1 MTKPGPRARD
11 GGPSWRRRGRAWLV
25 AAVLFGAAS
34 GCATVPREA
43 PTAVV
48 YATAEA
54 RAQAQVAVLEQA
66 WRLAERRFY
75 ASDFN
80 GAEWATA
87 RERHREAAANA
98 GDVEAFYA
106 VLNAMLAE
114 LDDAHTGAFT
124 PRESWENFWAERAF
138 VGLNL
143 SWLDHAWV
151 VDEVRPGSA
160 AEAAGVHAGWLVL
173 NRDGAPLPDEFFD
186 LKTEQGRTYTWEF
199 LDEAGRR
206 VTHELLAERLPDLMP
221 PEEKGSDEG
230 WIYLRFDEFVPM
242 LRDWLRERLAANAG
256 APGIILDLR
265 RNGGGEV
272 ATLERVLRDLLPG
285 RVRYGTFVTRGGRVN
300 REKSAWLGGTP
311 YVGPLAVL
319 VGPGSASSAEI
330 LAYSLQ
336 HYGRARLF
344 GETTAGVVIASQFFR
359 LRDGGELQLGTFD
372 FRTLDGK
379 RLEGNGVKP
388 DEEVKRT
395 LPAVR
400 AGRDEVLA
408 AAVTWLRTERAMM
421 PSAVRGADG
430 AAKFSARALVN
441 E

>member
-1 MTKPGPRARD
+1 
-11 GGPSWRRRGRAWLV
+11 
-25 AAVLFGAAS
+25 
-34 GCATVPREA
+34 
-43 PTAVV
+43 
-48 YATAEA
+48 
-54 RAQAQVAVLEQA
+54 
-66 WRLAERRFY
+66 
-75 ASDFN
+75 
-80 GAEWATA
+80 
-87 RERHREAAANA
+87 
-98 GDVEAFYA
+98 
-106 VLNAMLAE
+106 
-114 LDDAHTGAFT
+114 
-124 PRESWENFWAERAF
+124 
-138 VGLNL
+138 
-143 SWLDHAWV
+143 
-151 VDEVRPGSA
+151 
-160 AEAAGVHAGWLVL
+160 
-173 NRDGAPLPDEFFD
+173 
-186 LKTEQGRTYTWEF
+186 
-199 LDEAGRR
+199 
-206 VTHELLAERLPDLMP
+206 
-221 PEEKGSDEG
+221 
-230 WIYLRFDEFVPM
+230 
-242 LRDWLRERLAANAG
+242 
-256 APGIILDLR
+256 
-265 RNGGGEV
+265 
-272 ATLERVLRDLLPG
+272 
-285 RVRYGTFVTRGGRVN
+285 VN

-421 PSAVRGADG
+421 PSAVRAADG
-430 AAKFSARALVN
+430 AAKFSARALVD

>member
-1 MTKPGPRARD
+1 MPGARARD
-11 GGPSWRRRGRAWLV
+11 GGPSWRQRGRAWLV
-25 AAVLFGAAS
+25 AAGLLVAAS
-34 GCATVPREA
+34 GCATVSVEPPA
-43 PTAVV
+43 PAV

-54 RAQAQVAVLEQA
+54 RAAAQVAVLEQA
-66 WRLAERRFY
+66 WRLVDRRFY

-80 GAEWATA
+80 GAEWTTA
-87 RERHREAAANA
+87 RERYREAAASA
-98 GDVEAFYA
+98 EDVEAFYD
-106 VLNAMLAE
+106 VLNVMLAE
-114 LDDAHTGAFT
+114 LDDAHTGART
-124 PRESWENFWAERAF
+124 PRESWEDFWAERAF

-160 AEAAGVHAGWLVL
+160 AEAAGIRSGWLVL

-186 LKTEQGRTYTWEF
+186 LKTEQGRTYTWGF

-206 VTHELLAERLPDLMP
+206 VTHKLLAERLPDVMP
-221 PEEKGSDEG
+221 PEEKGAEEG
-230 WIYLRFDEFVPM
+230 WVYLRFDEFLPVF
-242 LRDWLRERLAANAG
+242 RDWLRERLAANAG

-285 RVRYGTFVTRGGRVN
+285 RVRYGTFVTRGGRAN
-300 REKSAWLGGTP
+300 REKSAWLGGAP
-311 YVGPLAVL
+311 YTGPLAVL

-344 GETTAGVVIASQFFR
+344 GETTAGVVIASQHFR

-372 FRTLDGK
+372 FRTLDGG
-379 RLEGNGVKP
+379 RLEGNGVQP
-388 DEEVKRT
+388 DKEVKRT

-400 AGRDEVLA
+400 AGRDEVLE
-408 AAVTWLRTERAMM
+408 AAVAWLRMERAT
-421 PSAVRGADG
+421 PQAAG
-430 AAKFSARALVN
+430 AAESFKARELV